1 MDLQLFPP
9 EDTIIRCKTPEGN
22 VIEVDAMDID
32 NLVSE
37 VFQEYNQPEIPIKEY
52 LTLVCNK
59 FNERYGYRMSKRSM
73 DLLLEAKTNLLENV
87 KKNTYQ
93 QSEPVDST
101 ESNQET
107 LEN

>member
-22 VIEVDAMDID
+22 VIEVDAMDVD

-37 VFQEYNQPEIPIKEY
+37 VFQEYGTETIPIKEY
-52 LTLVCNK
+52 LGLVCAK
-59 FNERYGYRMSKRSM
+59 FADKYGYKMSKRSM

-87 KKNTYQ
+87 KKNTYA
-93 QSEPVDST
+93 SFEPASST
-101 ESNQET
+101 ESSQET

>member
-1 MDLQLFPP
+1 MDLQLFAP

-32 NLVSE
+32 SMVSE
-37 VFQEYNQPEIPIKEY
+37 VFQEYNQSEIPIKEY
-52 LTLVCNK
+52 LGLMCDK
-59 FNERYGYRMSKRSM
+59 FNQRYGYRMSKRSM
-73 DLLLEAKTNLLENV
+73 DLLLEAKTNMLEDV

-93 QSEPVDST
+93 QSEPVSST
-101 ESNQET
+101 ESPQEP